1 MLAPQ
6 VPHTEDLLSAVTS
19 PTHPDPHA
27 PLRHDV
33 HDLGAMLGATLREQV
48 GERLFDNVERVRAL
62 AKNARA
68 GRDDDFRELEHLL
81 TELPV
86 DEAFN
91 ISRAFAHFLTLA
103 NVAEQHHRV
112 RRRRV
117 YQQNPDATP
126 QPGSFDETF
135 DRLLKAGVTPEAL
148 HETICRQQIECVL
161 TAHPT
166 EVVRRT
172 LLRKHNRIAALL
184 ARRDGR
190 DLTAFERGE
199 TEQAL
204 RRDVTSCWLTDEIR
218 RTRPTPLDEAHSG
231 LAYLE
236 ETLWEVVP
244 RFLRLLDTA
253 LRKFTGLPLP
263 LTVAP
268 IRFGSWMGGDRD
280 GNPHVTAAVTRNV
293 CLLARRQALTL
304 YARDLKAL
312 ASELSMTACSDA
324 LRTRVGD
331 AHEPY
336 RAFLDGMQERLAATL
351 QDVNAQ
357 LAGQPPTQHA
367 NTYSNANELAGDL
380 LLCHQSL
387 HDVGA
392 GTIAD
397 GPLLDTLRRVTCF
410 GLTLARLDVRQEAA
424 RHTDVLD
431 AFTRAQGDGA
441 YGEWDE
447 AQRQAF
453 LARALQADPAPIPPE
468 LLDDPSH
475 REVLDTFKAIAEL
488 GPDAL
493 GAYVIS
499 MAKMPSDILAVAFL
513 QHQAGCRQRLPVV
526 PLFETV
532 DALRQAGATIRQ
544 LLAIPWYR
552 QQIGGALQVM
562 VGYSDSAKDAGIL
575 TAGWELYK
583 AQEELVQVCRE
594 YGIRLTLFHGRGG
607 SIGRGGGPTYTAIQS
622 QPPGSIDGRLRVT
635 EQGEMIQSKFGIPG
649 IALRTLEVYTTA
661 VAEATLRP
669 SPTPGPEWRACMEGL
684 SQTAMTAYREVVR
697 HDARFVPYFRAATP
711 EAVLGELNIGSRP
724 ARRRADAGVDS
735 LRAIPWIFAW
745 TQTRLMLPSWLGVG
759 AALEEALRNGQHDQ
773 LHTMYENWPFM
784 QSTLD
789 LVGMVMAKADVRIAA
804 CYDEWLVP
812 ESLRPLGEDLRRRF
826 DAAARAVLAVT
837 GHDDLLATHPV
848 LRRSIDVRN
857 PYVDPLNI
865 VQAALLRRFRE
876 QPEDAT
882 LRDALLV
889 TANGIAAGMR
899 NTG

>member
-1 MLAPQ
+1 M
-6 VPHTEDLLSAVTS
+6 HS
-19 PTHPDPHA
+19 DPHA
-27 PLRHDV
+27 PLRQDV
-33 HDLGAMLGATLREQV
+33 HDLGAMLGDTLREQA
-48 GERLFDNVERVRAL
+48 GETLFQTVERVRAL

-68 GRDDDFRELEHLL
+68 GSDDDFRELEHLL
-81 TELPV
+81 AQLPV
-86 DEAFN
+86 SEALH

-117 YQQNPDATP
+117 YQQDP
-126 QPGSFDETF
+126 QAVPQRGSCDETF
-135 DRLLKAGVTPEAL
+135 ARLLAAGVTPETL

-166 EVVRRT
+166 EVIRRT

-184 ARRDGR
+184 ACRDTR
-190 DLTAFERGE
+190 DLTPFERDE

-204 RRDVTSCWLTDEIR
+204 RRDITSCWLTDEIR
-218 RTRPTPLDEAHSG
+218 RARPTPLDEAHGG

-253 LRKFTGLPLP
+253 LLKFTGKALP
-263 LTVAP
+263 LTAASV
-268 IRFGSWMGGDRD
+268 RFGSWMGGDRD
-280 GNPHVTAAVTRNV
+280 GNPHVTADVTRRV

-324 LRTRVGD
+324 LRARVGN

-336 RAFLDGMQERLAATL
+336 RAILDGVQERLDATL
-351 QDVNAQ
+351 QDIDAQ
-357 LAGQPPTQHA
+357 LAGQPPTGA
-367 NTYSNANELAGDL
+367 NTYANADELADAL

-387 HDVGA
+387 HSIGA

-410 GLTLARLDVRQEAA
+410 GLTLARLDVRQEAT

-431 AFTRAQGDGA
+431 AFTRAQGYGA

-447 AQRQAF
+447 AQRLTF
-453 LARALQADPAPIPPE
+453 LRQALQNDPAPIPPQ
-468 LLDDPSH
+468 LLDDPFH
-475 REVLDTFKAIAEL
+475 REVLETFRAIAEL
-488 GPDAL
+488 GLDAL

-499 MAKMPSDILAVAFL
+499 MAKTPSDILAVAFL

-552 QQIGGALQVM
+552 EQIGGTLQVM

-583 AQEELVQVCRE
+583 AQEELVRVCRE

-607 SIGRGGGPTYTAIQS
+607 SIGRGGGPTYAAIQS

-635 EQGEMIQSKFGIPG
+635 EQGEMIQSKFGIPD

-661 VAEATLRP
+661 VAEATLHP
-669 SPTPGPEWRACMEGL
+669 SPMPSPAWRRCMEEL
-684 SQTAMTAYREVVR
+684 SQTAMDAYRKVVQE
-697 HDARFVPYFRAATP
+697 DARFVLYFQAATP

-724 ARRRADAGVDS
+724 ARRRADVSVDS

-759 AALEEALRNGQHDQ
+759 DALEEALRRGQHDD
-773 LHTMYENWPFM
+773 LRTMYHDWPFM

-789 LVGMVMAKADVRIAA
+789 LIGMVMAKADMRIAA

-812 ESLRPLGEDLRRRF
+812 EPLRPLGEDLRHRF
-826 DAAARAVLAVT
+826 AAATRAVLAVT
-837 GHDDLLATHPV
+837 GHDDLLATNPV

-865 VQAALLRRFRE
+865 VQAALLRRFRDH
-876 QPEDAT
+876 PEDAT

-889 TANGIAAGMR
+889 TVNGIAAGMR

>member
-1 MLAPQ
+1 MS
-6 VPHTEDLLSAVTS
+6 TVTP

-33 HDLGAMLGATLREQV
+33 YDLGAVLGDTLREQV
-48 GERLFDNVERVRAL
+48 GEELFQTVERVRAL

-68 GRDDDFRELEHLL
+68 GSDHDFRELEHLL
-81 TELPV
+81 AQLPV
-86 DEAFN
+86 DQTLN

-117 YQQNPDATP
+117 YQQNPKAEP
-126 QPGSFDETF
+126 QRGSFDETF
-135 DRLLKAGVTPEAL
+135 NRLLAAGVTPETL

-166 EVVRRT
+166 EVIRRT
-172 LLRKHNRIAALL
+172 LLRKHNHIAALL
-184 ARRDGR
+184 ARRDTR
-190 DLTAFERGE
+190 DLTPFERDE
-199 TEQAL
+199 TQRAL
-204 RRDVTSCWLTDEIR
+204 RRDITSCWLTDEIR
-218 RTRPTPLDEAHSG
+218 RTRPTPLDEARGG
-231 LAYLE
+231 LGHLE
-236 ETLWEVVP
+236 DTLWDVVP
-244 RFLRLLDTA
+244 RFLRLLDAA
-253 LRKFTGLPLP
+253 LLKFTGNPLP
-263 LTVAP
+263 LTAAP
-268 IRFGSWMGGDRD
+268 VRFGSWMGGDRD
-280 GNPHVTAAVTRNV
+280 GNPHVTADITRKV

-312 ASELSMTACSDA
+312 AGELSMTACSNA
-324 LRTRVGD
+324 LRAQVDD

-336 RAFLDGMQERLAATL
+336 RAFLDVVQARLDATL
-351 QDVNAQ
+351 RDVDAQ
-357 LAGQPPTQHA
+357 LAGQPSTHA
-367 NTYSNANELAGDL
+367 NAYANAGELADAL

-387 HDVGA
+387 HSVGA

-410 GLTLARLDVRQEAA
+410 GLTLARLDIRQEAA

-431 AFTRAQGDGA
+431 AFTRARGYGA

-447 AQRQAF
+447 AQRRIF
-453 LARALQADPAPIPPE
+453 LRQVLQDDPAPISSQ
-468 LLDDPSH
+468 LLDDPSL
-475 REVLDTFKAIAEL
+475 REVLETFTAIAEL

-499 MAKMPSDILAVAFL
+499 MAKTPSDILAVAFL
-513 QHQAGCRQRLPVV
+513 QHQAGCRHRLPVV

-532 DALRQAGATIRQ
+532 DALRQAGPTIRQ
-544 LLAIPWYR
+544 LLSIPWYR
-552 QQIGGALQVM
+552 EQIGGTLQVM

-607 SIGRGGGPTYTAIQS
+607 SIGRGGGPTYAAIQS

-635 EQGEMIQSKFGIPG
+635 EQGEMIQSKFGIPD

-669 SPTPGPEWRACMEGL
+669 SPMPSPEWRQCMEDL
-684 SQTAMTAYREVVR
+684 SQTAMNAYRKVVR
-697 HDARFVPYFRAATP
+697 GDTRFVPYFRAATP

-724 ARRRADAGVDS
+724 ARRRADVSVDS

-759 AALEEALRNGQHDQ
+759 GALEEALRRGQHDD
-773 LHTMYENWPFM
+773 LRTMYHDWPFM
-784 QSTLD
+784 QSMLD
-789 LVGMVMAKADVRIAA
+789 LIGMVMAKADTRIAA

-812 ESLRPLGEDLRRRF
+812 DTLRPLGEELRRRF
-826 DAAARAVLAVT
+826 ATASRAVLAVT
-837 GHDDLLATHPV
+837 GHDDLLATNPV

-865 VQAALLRRFRE
+865 VQAALLRRFRDH
-876 QPEDAT
+876 PENAT

-889 TANGIAAGMR
+889 TVNGIAAGMR